1 MTITE
6 RILDII
12 ELKPDLTAETIRQ
25 VSEAKKQTVKQTLWR
40 LNAKGLIHRKK
51 INLPS
56 PQGPQSVYVYR
67 IGEQDGN

>member
-12 ELKPDLTAETIRQ
+12 ELKPDLSAETICL
-25 VSEAKKQTVKQTLWR
+25 VSEAKKQTVKQILWR
-40 LNAKGLIHRKK
+40 LNAKGLIQRKK
-51 INLPS
+51 INLPA

-67 IGEQDGN
+67 IGD